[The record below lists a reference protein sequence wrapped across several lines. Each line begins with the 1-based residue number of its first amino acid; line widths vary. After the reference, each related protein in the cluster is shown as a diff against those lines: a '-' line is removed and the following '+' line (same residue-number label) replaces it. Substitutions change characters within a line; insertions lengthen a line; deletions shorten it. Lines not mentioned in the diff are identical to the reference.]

1 LQIDF
6 IQSFMRERF
15 SSSARILARIQTG
28 PLAHSLLTRLAIS
41 FPPKFDAEPALRAD
55 QHVWF
60 RISLQCWFVVSPT
73 DHANAHGEI
82 LTW

>member
-1 LQIDF
+1 MAFLLKF
-6 IQSFMRERF
+6 EMELLYPNSF
-15 SSSARILARIQTG
+15 SNQT
-28 PLAHSLLTRLAIS
+28 LHSLLTRLAIS